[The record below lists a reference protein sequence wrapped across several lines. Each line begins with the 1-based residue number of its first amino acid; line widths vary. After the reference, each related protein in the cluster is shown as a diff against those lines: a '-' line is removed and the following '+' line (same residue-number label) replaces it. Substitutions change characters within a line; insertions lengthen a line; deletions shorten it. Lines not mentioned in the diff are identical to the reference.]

1 MRDLNYALKQLC
13 SRNCDGSYSTQ
24 RDRQRVLDL
33 IANQLQE
40 LGFRHMVV
48 SGLKP
53 KHVEALVECCKLES
67 DLLGRKRCSCE
78 VRLLLLR
85 IT

>member
-13 SRNCDGSYSTQ
+13 DRNHDGSHATQ
-24 RDRQRVLDL
+24 HGRARVLDL
-33 IANQLQE
+33 IANHLQG